1 MIEKKSPFEEMLLR
15 KMGVREPFT
24 HSSNRAFPGARKR
37 FWGSGIR
44 VGAPDFSEGVV
55 TVL

>member
-1 MIEKKSPFEEMLLR
+1 MTEKKSPFEEMLLR

-44 VGAPDFSEGVV
+44 VGAPDLSEGVV